1 LFLSP
6 VYREIKA
13 YVSTITT
20 KIVGIM
26 TPFFI
31 ADRNRKYSNFT
42 AKIITILISI
52 ITIIGLITYRIRETN
67 ETTKPQPE
75 VVNPAMV
82 AVTALGRIE
91 PEGEVIQVFPPAS
104 TESARIQQLWLK
116 QGDWVKAGQALA
128 ILDNYPRRLAA
139 VKTAQEDVK
148 VAQAQLMQVQAGAK
162 QGDLQAQQAEI
173 ARLVA
178 ELQNAQVEESRYRSL
193 YTEGA
198 ISASQYDRQRLQ
210 MQAAQRQVNQAR
222 ASLNSLAEVRP
233 VDVQLYQAQIRQA
246 RAKVVQ
252 AQAELDLSVVRSP
265 RSGQI
270 LKVHTFPGEMVG
282 SQGILNLGNTTQM
295 VVVAEIYETDIHK
308 VRFGQIATI
317 TSPSLS
323 QPLSGTI
330 SQLGLE
336 ISKPNVSDINSSTN
350 IDTRVMEVRIR
361 LNPESSRIVAAMT
374 NLNVDVSIGLEQ

>member
-1 LFLSP
+1 MFLSP

-31 ADRNRKYSNFT
+31 ADRNRKYTNFT

-104 TESARIQQLWLK
+104 TESARIQQLWVK

-128 ILDNYPRRLAA
+128 MLDNYPRRLAA

-233 VDVQLYQAQIRQA
+233 VDVHLYQAQIRQA

>member
-1 LFLSP
+1 
-6 VYREIKA
+6 
-13 YVSTITT
+13 
-20 KIVGIM
+20 M

-31 ADRNRKYSNFT
+31 PNRNRKYTNNLVIMAT
-42 AKIITILISI
+42 VLLSI
-52 ITIIGLITYRIRETN
+52 IAAGAVIAYRILERSETA
-67 ETTKPQPE
+67 KPQPE
-75 VVNPAMV
+75 VVNPAMSTTGYAYA

-104 TESARIQQLWLK
+104 TESARIQQLEVK

-128 ILDNYPRRLAA
+128 VLDNYARRLAA
-139 VKTAQEDVK
+139 VKAAEEDVK

-173 ARLVA
+173 SRLVA
-178 ELQNAQVEESRYRSL
+178 ELKNAQVEELRYRSL
-193 YTEGA
+193 YREGA

-210 MQAAQRQVNQAR
+210 MEAAQRQVNQAR

-233 VDVQLYQAQIRQA
+233 VDVQLYQAQVKQT

-282 SQGILNLGNTTQM
+282 SQGIVNLGNTTQM
-295 VVVAEIYETDIHK
+295 VVVAEVYETDIPK
-308 VRFGQIATI
+308 VHLGQIATI
-317 TSPSLS
+317 TSPSLTK
-323 QPLSGTI
+323 PLSGKV

-336 ISKPNVSDINSSTN
+336 IGKANVSDIGSSTN
-350 IDTRVMEVRIR
+350 IDARVVEVRIA
-361 LNPESSRIVAAMT
+361 LNQESSRIVATMT
-374 NLNVDVSIGLEQ
+374 NLNVDVSIGLEE

>member
-1 LFLSP
+1 
-6 VYREIKA
+6 
-13 YVSTITT
+13 
-20 KIVGIM
+20 M

-31 ADRNRKYSNFT
+31 ADRNRKYTNFR

-104 TESARIQQLWLK
+104 TESARIQQLWVK

-128 ILDNYPRRLAA
+128 MLDNYPRRLAA

-148 VAQAQLMQVQAGAK
+148 VAQAQLMQVQAGVK

-252 AQAELDLSVVRSP
+252 AQTELDLSVVRSP